1 MSRRL
6 AALTPGQVRALTL
19 PTEPYLSCEDCF
31 DLVDSYVEA
40 VLAGRPDA
48 PPGLEEHL
56 AGCAACAQ
64 EADSLLELVRD
75 PAATEAP

>member
-6 AALTPGQVRALTL
+6 TSLTAGQVGALTL
-19 PTEPYLSCEDCF
+19 ATEPYLSCEQCF
-31 DLVDSYVEA
+31 DLVDEYVES
-40 VLAGRPDA
+40 VVAGRPDA
-48 PPGLEEHL
+48 PLGLEEHL

-75 PAATEAP
+75 